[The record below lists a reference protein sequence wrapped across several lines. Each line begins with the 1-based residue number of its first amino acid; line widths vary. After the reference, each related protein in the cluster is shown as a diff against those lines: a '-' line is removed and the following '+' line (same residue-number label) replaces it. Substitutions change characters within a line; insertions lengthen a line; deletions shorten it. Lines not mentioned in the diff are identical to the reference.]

1 MQQTNVNGK
10 ALPPN
15 LALVDNTKGKYVFTK
30 FLPYCYNA
38 ALIFIT
44 QQKTSSFVY
53 HYLYTSYTAM
63 IDFERFTLDNGLQVI
78 VHEDPS
84 STVAAVNIMYDVGSR
99 DEAPHKTGFA
109 HLFEHLMF
117 GGSKHVPAYDKA
129 LQQVGGD
136 NNAYTSPDVTNY
148 HCILPADNLETAFW
162 VESDRMLEL
171 SFAPQGLAV
180 QKKVVIE
187 EFKERYLNQ
196 PYGDVWLK
204 LCDLAYTQHPYRWP
218 TIGKEISHIEKAAMK
233 DVKDFFY
240 KFYVPNNA
248 VLVVAGAV
256 QYEEVKELSEK
267 WFAPIPAGPAHK
279 RILPKE
285 PLQTSSKSLKITAD
299 VPLNAFYKAYHM
311 PGRLSQ
317 DYHAVELM
325 TDILGGGKSAKL
337 YKQLVDTKQYFNAIG
352 AYTTETVDPGLC
364 IISGSLNDG
373 VSFEVVEEEIQSIV
387 AALQHQPIIEQELN
401 KAKNRAEAHRV
412 FSEVDLLYR
421 AQELAMATIL
431 GNTDLVNQEVDK
443 VHKVTPEA
451 IQKMAQYIL
460 TPENCATIYYQRK

>member
-1 MQQTNVNGK
+1 
-10 ALPPN
+10 
-15 LALVDNTKGKYVFTK
+15 
-30 FLPYCYNA
+30 
-38 ALIFIT
+38 
-44 QQKTSSFVY
+44 
-53 HYLYTSYTAM
+53 M
-63 IDFERFTLDNGLQVI
+63 IHFERFTLDNGLQVI
-78 VHEDPS
+78 VHEDPG
-84 STVAAVNIMYDVGSR
+84 STVAAVNIMYNVGSR
-99 DEAPHKTGFA
+99 DESPHKTGFA

-148 HCILPADNLETAFW
+148 HCILPASNLETAFW

-171 SFAPQGLAV
+171 SFLPQVLAT

-218 TIGKEISHIEKAAMK
+218 TIGKDISHIEQVAMK

-240 KFYVPNNA
+240 KFYVPSNA

-256 QYEEVKELSEK
+256 QYAEVKALSKK
-267 WFAPIPAGPAHK
+267 WFAHIPAGPGYEKAFP
-279 RILPKE
+279 RE
-285 PLQTSSKSLKITAD
+285 PLQTLAKSLKITAD
-299 VPLNAFYKAYHM
+299 VPLNALYKAYHM

-325 TDILGGGKSAKL
+325 TDILGGGKSSRL
-337 YKQLVDTKQYFNAIG
+337 YEQLVDTKQYFNAIG

-364 IISGSLNDG
+364 IISGSLNNG
-373 VSFEVVEEEIQSIV
+373 ISFEAAEQAIQTII
-387 AALQHQPIIEQELN
+387 AALQCQLITTQELE
-401 KAKNRAEAHRV
+401 KAKNQAEAHRV
-412 FSEVDLLYR
+412 FSEIDLLHR
-421 AQELAMATIL
+421 AQELAMATLL
-431 GNTDLVNQEVDK
+431 GNTNLVNQEVDHI
-443 VHKVTPEA
+443 HKVTPEA
-451 IQKMAQYIL
+451 LQCTAQYVL
-460 TPENCATIYYQRK
+460 NPANCSTIYYQCDK